1 MFSFEILLIFLI
13 IFASFIAYFL
23 QRNND
28 VHELKS
34 LMLDLSWL
42 YTAAGINNNPLDY
55 TCGIEFFYNK
65 KPSYEKML
73 FSFHPL
79 NIKRFITDE
88 EDKEFRKILG
98 DDYLDKTYKYNK
110 KRNQK

>member
-1 MFSFEILLIFLI
+1 MFPFEILLISLI
-13 IFASFIAYFL
+13 VFASLIVYFL
-23 QRNND
+23 ERNNK
-28 VHELKS
+28 VHKLKL

-42 YTAAGINNNPLDY
+42 YTAKEIENNPLDY

-65 KPSYEKML
+65 KPSYVKML